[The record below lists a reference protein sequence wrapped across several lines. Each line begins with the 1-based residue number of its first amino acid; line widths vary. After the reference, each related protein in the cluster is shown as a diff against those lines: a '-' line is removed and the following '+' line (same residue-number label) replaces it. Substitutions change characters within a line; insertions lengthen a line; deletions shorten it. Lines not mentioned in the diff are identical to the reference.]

1 MSEEKKS
8 NAWLLWLA
16 GVTMTMFTSAI
27 FMMGSNVI
35 ANDRDSRCRDSEI
48 EDKVADICEKQNSV
62 NQEILVTLASIKT
75 DLIYIKK
82 ATGARGN

>member
-1 MSEEKKS
+1 MSEERS
-8 NAWLLWLA
+8 NNWTLWLA
-16 GVTMTMFTSAI
+16 GIVATILTSAI
-27 FMMGSNVI
+27 FMMGTNLI
-35 ANDRDSRCRDSEI
+35 ASDKESRCRDSEI